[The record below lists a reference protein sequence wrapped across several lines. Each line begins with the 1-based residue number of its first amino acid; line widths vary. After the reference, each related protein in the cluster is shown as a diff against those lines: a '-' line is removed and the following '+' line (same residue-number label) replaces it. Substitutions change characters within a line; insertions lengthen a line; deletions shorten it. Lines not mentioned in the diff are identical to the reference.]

1 MSGQHLRQFTAV
13 AKRKKRT
20 KKPKIPLS
28 DKEVEEAWANI
39 LNQTHF
45 VQGGELVQEVRKKV
59 VMLGSDTSFE
69 LLSSNA
75 THIFGDGTFRF
86 APNHYKQMFIV
97 HIIKDNV
104 YMCLLHISY

>member
-1 MSGQHLRQFTAV
+1 M
-13 AKRKKRT
+13 
-20 KKPKIPLS
+20 S

-45 VQGGELVQEVRKKV
+45 VQGGELVHEVRNKV
-59 VMLGSDTSFE
+59 VMLGSDKSFE

-86 APNHYKQMFIV
+86 APKHYK
-97 HIIKDNV
+97 
-104 YMCLLHISY
+104 